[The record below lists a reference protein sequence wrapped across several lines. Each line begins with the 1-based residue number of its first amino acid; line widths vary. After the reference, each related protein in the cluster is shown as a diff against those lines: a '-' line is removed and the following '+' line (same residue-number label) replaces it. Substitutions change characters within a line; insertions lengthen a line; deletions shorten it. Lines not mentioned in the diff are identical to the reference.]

1 MENAQE
7 GCIQWYKCIKIFYK
21 KLLILVAVMISTVKT
36 WHRPIK
42 GENWISSKQDFETSR
57 NTPSMSTSG
66 LCFSLLTLPIELYQY
81 QFLHKDLHNS
91 IVKVVEVE
99 KNLRSI
105 IMMAKPWKRRIQYKM
120 KYASSSL
127 QQIKDL
133 YSQEPECEKD
143 LWKSLELTINIS
155 EW

>member
-1 MENAQE
+1 
-7 GCIQWYKCIKIFYK
+7 
-21 KLLILVAVMISTVKT
+21 
-36 WHRPIK
+36 
-42 GENWISSKQDFETSR
+42 
-57 NTPSMSTSG
+57 MSTSG

-81 QFLHKDLHNS
+81 QFLHQDLHNS

-105 IMMAKPWKRRIQYKM
+105 IMMTKPWKRSIQYKM
-120 KYASSSL
+120 KYTSSSL

-143 LWKSLELTINIS
+143 LWKSLEVTINIS